1 MGMVGV
7 WYIGMAVAV
16 VLYMILMLF
25 AMRFILLR
33 IGEENTPWR
42 RGYYKLLGVS
52 SVINLVFCGG
62 VVFALLQTLK
72 HIEGW

>member
-1 MGMVGV
+1 MTMSGV
-7 WYIGMAVAV
+7 WFMGTAVAV

-33 IGEENTPWR
+33 ISEERTPWR

-52 SVINLVFCGG
+52 SVINLVFCGAI
-62 VVFALLQTLK
+62 VFALLQTLK
-72 HIEGW
+72 HMEGW